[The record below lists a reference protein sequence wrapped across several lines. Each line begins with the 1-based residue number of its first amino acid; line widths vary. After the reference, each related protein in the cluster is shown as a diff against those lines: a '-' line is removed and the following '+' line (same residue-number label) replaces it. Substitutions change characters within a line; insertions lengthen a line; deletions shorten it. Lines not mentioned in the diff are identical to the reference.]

1 VKKMALAS
9 GLRELTPV
17 ALAVVF
23 FAIIVGLG
31 IYVLQQMSTTGGIPI
46 LGNIS
51 ALLGSWVNTWLP
63 IILLVVAVGIVITV
77 LFKSLGGG
85 R

>member
-1 VKKMALAS
+1 MAVAS

-17 ALAVVF
+17 AMAVVF
-23 FAIIVGLG
+23 FAIIAGLG
-31 IYVLQQMSTTGGIPI
+31 IYVLQQMSTTGNIAI

-51 ALLGSWVNTWLP
+51 NLLGNWVTTWLP
-63 IILLVVAVGIVITV
+63 IILLVVAVGVVITV

>member
-1 VKKMALAS
+1 MALAS

-23 FAIIVGLG
+23 FAIIGGLG
-31 IYVLQQMSTTGGIPI
+31 IYVLEQMSTTGNIPI

-51 ALLGSWVNTWLP
+51 NLLGNWITTWLP

>member
-1 VKKMALAS
+1 MALAS

-23 FAIIVGLG
+23 FAIIGGLG
-31 IYVLQQMSTTGGIPI
+31 IYVLEQMSTTGNIPI

-51 ALLGSWVNTWLP
+51 NLLGNWVTTWLP
-63 IILLVVAVGIVITV
+63 LILLVVAVGIVITV

>member
-1 VKKMALAS
+1 MPVAS

-17 ALAVVF
+17 AMAVVF
-23 FAIIVGLG
+23 FAIIAGLG
-31 IYVLQQMSTTGGIPI
+31 IYVLQQMSTTASIPI

-51 ALLGSWVNTWLP
+51 NTLGNWVLTWLP
-63 IILLVVAVGIVITV
+63 IILLVVAVGVIITV

>member
-1 VKKMALAS
+1 MALAS

-23 FAIIVGLG
+23 FAIIGGLG
-31 IYVLQQMSTTGGIPI
+31 IYVLEQMSTTGNIPI

-51 ALLGSWVNTWLP
+51 NLLGNWVTTWLP

>member
-1 VKKMALAS
+1 MAVAS
-9 GLRELTPV
+9 GLRDLTPV
-17 ALAVVF
+17 AMAVVF
-23 FAIIVGLG
+23 FAIVAGLG
-31 IYVLQQMSTTGGIPI
+31 IYVLQQMSTTGEIPI

-51 ALLGSWVNTWLP
+51 NLLGNWVTTWLP

-77 LFKSLGGG
+77 LFKSFAGG

>member
-1 VKKMALAS
+1 MGVTA
-9 GLRELTPV
+9 GLRELTPT
-17 ALAVVF
+17 AISVVF
-23 FAIIVGLG
+23 FANIAGLG
-31 IYVLQQMSTTGGIPI
+31 IYVLSQMGTQANIPI

-51 ALLGSWVNTWLP
+51 NLLGNWVITWLP
-63 IILLVVAVGIVITV
+63 IILLVVAVGIVMVV

>member
-1 VKKMALAS
+1 MGVAT

-17 ALAVVF
+17 AMAVVF
-23 FAIIVGLG
+23 FSIISGLG
-31 IYVLQQMSTTGGIPI
+31 IYVLQQMSTTGNIPI
-46 LGNIS
+46 LGNTS
-51 ALLGSWVNTWLP
+51 NLLGNWVTTWLP
-63 IILLVVAVGIVITV
+63 IILLVVAVGVVITV

>member
-1 VKKMALAS
+1 MSVAS
-9 GLRELTPV
+9 GLKDLTPV
-17 ALAVVF
+17 AMAVIF
-23 FAIIVGLG
+23 FAIIAGLG
-31 IYVLQQMSTTGGIPI
+31 IYVLQQMATTGSIPI

-51 ALLGSWVNTWLP
+51 NMLGNWVTTWLP

>member
-1 VKKMALAS
+1 MGVATS
-9 GLRELTPV
+9 LRDLTPV
-17 ALAVVF
+17 AMAVVF
-23 FAIIVGLG
+23 FAIIGGLG
-31 IYVLQQMSTTGGIPI
+31 IYVLQQMSTTGNISI

-51 ALLGSWVNTWLP
+51 NLLGTWVTTWLP
-63 IILLVVAVGIVITV
+63 IILLVVAVGIVIAV

>member
-1 VKKMALAS
+1 MALAS
-9 GLRELTPV
+9 GLKELTPV

-23 FAIIVGLG
+23 FAIIAGLG
-31 IYVLQQMSTTGGIPI
+31 IYVLQQMSTTGNIPI

-51 ALLGSWVNTWLP
+51 NLLGNWVTTWLP